1 MCACIQLALCEWVT
15 SHYAIH
21 FTDKS
26 QLNTIVMY
34 HIQLIH
40 LRLIILCVT
49 SGLLLHPPG
58 AATELTAMVPVA
70 FTVLAVLVGLL
81 LLVVVGVVIPVV
93 CTRLCIQRRR
103 KNAYYSMWALHRTPY
118 TYNILLCICLLYTLI
133 AWCKDA
139 IFYQV
144 VYICYIYYMHQH
156 KAI

>member
-1 MCACIQLALCEWVT
+1 
-15 SHYAIH
+15 
-21 FTDKS
+21 
-26 QLNTIVMY
+26 MY

-40 LRLIILCVT
+40 LRIIKLCVT

-81 LLVVVGVVIPVV
+81 LMVVVGVVIPVV

-118 TYNILLCICLLYTLI
+118 TYIILCTCLLYMSCVIYIVRYGDPWPIFMTEVNVLDKLI
-133 AWCKDA
+133 
-139 IFYQV
+139 Q
-144 VYICYIYYMHQH
+144 YI
-156 KAI
+156 